1 MLMRA
6 DTLVLTAPMAG
17 WITSLDEVPDPVF
30 AERMLGDGVAIDPTG
45 SILHAPCDGEVIAIH
60 RAGHA
65 VTLRASNGAE
75 LVLHVGLETVALG
88 GRGFAVL
95 TETGRQV
102 KAGDA
107 LLQFDLDFIARH
119 AKSLLTPI
127 VVTNG
132 ESFRIARA
140 ARDCTVAP
148 GDFLLELIGARIAP
162 SVETTGA
169 EIARRV
175 IVPLRHGIHARPA
188 AGLAACAKG
197 FAASLTLDAGGRR
210 VNLRSPAA
218 LLTLGVALGTAVTI
232 RASGADAEVAVDA
245 IAALL
250 EGGMGELAAVPAAP
264 APPPRPE
271 ALPTF
276 GPDDRPTLH
285 GVTAAPGLATGV
297 AFRLDPP
304 ALQPAEQGGDP
315 AEEKAALSAALARAS
330 TRLDRARAGATPA
343 QQAILTAHLALLDDP
358 ELIGA
363 AEADIEAGRSAGR
376 AWQRSLETQAAEL
389 ARLDDPRLRERAADL
404 RDLER
409 QVLLA
414 LAGAEEQHALPERAI
429 LIAEELLP
437 MQLVLLDR
445 SRIAGIAMAGGG
457 PTSHVAI
464 LAAAAGIPALVALG
478 PDVLRVTDGTIL
490 VLEADARRLQVN
502 PDPAAATAAE
512 AARERQR
519 ARLAADLATAQT
531 ECRLADGLRIEVFA
545 NLGGADEA
553 AKAVARGAEGCGLL
567 RSEFLFLDRR
577 TAPDEDE
584 QLQHYQAAAAG
595 LGGRPL
601 IIRTLDAGADKPL
614 AYLAMPA
621 EENPAL
627 GVRGIR
633 IGLQRPD
640 LLRTQLRAILRVEP
654 RGQCRIMLPMIASLD
669 ELRAVRS
676 LLDAERQA
684 LGIAEKIELGIMV
697 ETPAAAIMADILA
710 AEADFLSIG
719 TNDLTQYVL
728 AMDRGNPALAAKL
741 DGLHPAVLRMIAQA
755 AAGAAKHGILTG
767 VCGGLASEP
776 LAAGL
781 LVGLGVRELSAT
793 VASVPSV
800 KAALRP
806 LTLTSCIAVA
816 RKALALAGPEAV
828 RALLAAEFPQLRA
841 S

>member
-1 MLMRA
+1 MMLMRA

-17 WITSLDEVPDPVF
+17 WVTSLDEVPDPVF

-65 VTLRASNGAE
+65 VTMRAANGAE
-75 LVLHVGLETVALG
+75 LVMHVGLETVALS

-95 TETGRQV
+95 TEIGRQV

-107 LLQFDLDFIARH
+107 LLEFDLDFLARN

-132 ESFRIARA
+132 ETFQIARA
-140 ARDCTVAP
+140 ARDCAVAA
-148 GDFLLELIGARIAP
+148 GDFLLELTGGRAAP
-162 SVETTGA
+162 TAEASGA
-169 EIARRV
+169 EITRRV
-175 IVPLRHGIHARPA
+175 VVPLRHGIHARPA
-188 AGLAACAKG
+188 ASLAACAKS
-197 FAASLTLDAGGRR
+197 FTAALTLDAGGRR

-232 RASGADAEVAVDA
+232 RGSGADAEAAIDA

-250 EGGMGELAAVPAAP
+250 DSGMGELAEVPTESPQPPKPEKLP
-264 APPPRPE
+264 A
-271 ALPTF
+271 F
-276 GPDDRPTLH
+276 GPDDRPILH

-304 ALQPAEQGGDP
+304 ALQPPEHGGDP
-315 AEEKAALSAALARAS
+315 ATERAALLAALASVSA
-330 TRLDRARAGATPA
+330 RLDRARDGATPA
-343 QQAILTAHLALLDDP
+343 QQAILAAHLALLDDP

-363 AEADIEAGRSAGR
+363 AEAEIAAGRSAGR
-376 AWQRSLETQAAEL
+376 AWQCSIERQAAEL
-389 ARLDDPRLRERAADL
+389 ARLDDARLRERAADL

-414 LAGAEEQHALPERAI
+414 LAGAVEQHALPERAI
-429 LIAEELLP
+429 LLAEELLP

-478 PDVLRVTDGTIL
+478 PDVLRVTDGTTL
-490 VLEADARRLQVN
+490 VLEADTRRLLVN
-502 PDPAAATAAE
+502 PDPEAAAE
-512 AARERQR
+512 AAVARERKH
-519 ARLAADLATAQT
+519 ARLAADLATAQA

-584 QLQHYQAAAAG
+584 QLQHYQATATG
-595 LGGRPL
+595 LDGRPL

-633 IGLQRPD
+633 IGLERPD

-669 ELRAVRS
+669 ELRAVRA
-676 LLDAERQA
+676 LLDEERHA
-684 LGIAEKIELGIMV
+684 LGIAEKIELGIMI
-697 ETPAAAIMADILA
+697 ETPAAAITADLLA

-728 AMDRGNPALAAKL
+728 AMDRGNPALAARL

-755 AAGAAKHGILTG
+755 AAGGAKHGILTG

-793 VASVPSV
+793 AASVPSV

-806 LTLTSCIAVA
+806 LTLIRCIAVA
-816 RKALALAGPEAV
+816 KQALTLASPDAV
-828 RALLAAEFPQLRA
+828 RALLAEAFSQL
-841 S
+841 